1 MFLDI
6 KPFRFTSKQSEHVH
20 TREMYKHCH
29 VSFYARSIYFCEYGE
44 RKNGRASSSR
54 EEHEER
60 FYDEKGDGGYKFKL
74 EN

>member
-1 MFLDI
+1 MFLSTLAA
-6 KPFRFTSKQSEHVH
+6 FTF
-20 TREMYKHCH
+20 
-29 VSFYARSIYFCEYGE
+29 VSTEKE
-44 RKNGRASSSR
+44 KKNGRASSSR